1 MPADVR
7 AVVIAALERF
17 NDREDRLGFM
27 AAYAPDVRL
36 HGYPGGLEG
45 REGLERF
52 HAALWDAFPDATL
65 TPEDVLVD
73 GDRAAVRYRVTGRH
87 DGPYLGVAPTRA
99 AIDVEGM
106 MIVRIADGLVAE
118 EWHSPTELNI
128 LRQLGAVEIG
138 MAGAPA
144 AGARRG
150 PRRSAAA
157 EAAAL
162 RWQEQHDG

>member
-1 MPADVR
+1 MPDDVR
-7 AVVIAALERF
+7 AVVTRALERF
-17 NDREDRLGFM
+17 NDRDDRLGFLG
-27 AAYAPDVRL
+27 AYAPDVRL

-52 HAALWDAFPDATL
+52 HAALWDAFPDAAI

-73 GDRAAVRYRVTGRH
+73 GDRAAVRYRLTGH
-87 DGPYLGVAPTRA
+87 HEGSYLGVAPTRA

-106 MIVRIADGLVAE
+106 MVVRVADGRVAE
-118 EWHSPTELNI
+118 EWHSPTELSI
-128 LRQLGAVEIG
+128 LRRLGAVEMS

-144 AGARRG
+144 APTGAG

-162 RWQEQHDG
+162 RLEEHEQ